1 MSSPNTVFR
10 PLVVASTIPL
20 ILVLAT
26 TAVSAPI
33 QGTSSKFR
41 SLAANPLSLSFGS
54 IQPGSTKVQYETLTN
69 FGRRTVI
76 ISQATVTGAGFRLSG
91 LALPL
96 SLNSGQRFTFGVL
109 FAPTAAGSVSGA
121 IAVVSNASNPNL
133 SISVSGTGASTGQL
147 TSSASALNF
156 GSVTVGASKSLTT
169 TLTATGSSVTI
180 SSATISSP
188 EFRLNGPSL
197 PLTIAAGQGVLFTL
211 TFTPQASGAASG
223 SIFFA
228 GTASNA
234 PILETLT
241 GSGTATAS
249 HSVSLYWN
257 SSPSAV
263 VGYNLYR
270 GAKSGGPYTK
280 VNPVLNAATSYTD
293 NSVQGGTIYYYVST
307 SVNSDGT
314 ESVYS
319 NQQQAVIPSP

>member
-1 MSSPNTVFR
+1 MSSPNTVSG
-10 PLVVASTIPL
+10 PLLVASAIPL

-26 TAVSAPI
+26 TAASAPI
-33 QGTSSKFR
+33 RGTSSNFP
-41 SLAANPLSLSFGS
+41 SLTANPPSLSFGS
-54 IQPGSTKVQYETLTN
+54 IQPGSTKIQYETLTN
-69 FGRRTVI
+69 FGRRTAT

-96 SLNSGQRFTFGVL
+96 SLTSGQSFTFGVL
-109 FAPTAAGSVSGA
+109 YAPTAAGSVSGA

-133 SISVSGTGASTGQL
+133 SISVSGTGASTGRL
-147 TSSASALNF
+147 TPSASALNF
-156 GSVTVGASKSLTT
+156 GNVAVGASKNLTT
-169 TLTATGSSVTI
+169 TLTAAGSSATI
-180 SSATISSP
+180 SSAAISSP
-188 EFRLNGPSL
+188 EFRLSGPSL
-197 PLTIAAGQGVLFTL
+197 PQTIAAGQAVLFTL
-211 TFTPQASGAASG
+211 TFTPQASGTASG

-249 HSVSLYWN
+249 HSVILYWN

-270 GAKSGGPYTK
+270 SVKSGGPYTK

-293 NSVQGGTIYYYVST
+293 NSVQGATTYYYVTTAVS
-307 SVNSDGT
+307 SNGS